1 MLAYLRSWD
10 QFGQPVGLTINGES
24 EFKTLYGSAASI
36 LLAGYMLYVLVIAYT
51 PVFSREIETS
61 FTSII
66 RYDDNDYSE
75 DKTAVYFDPFAHGF
89 SFAVGFKLPLSDE
102 IGTLELSYISVE
114 GYDED

>member
-1 MLAYLRSWD
+1 M
-10 QFGQPVGLTINGES
+10 GLKLDGETNY
-24 EFKTLYGSAASI
+24 KTLYGSAASI